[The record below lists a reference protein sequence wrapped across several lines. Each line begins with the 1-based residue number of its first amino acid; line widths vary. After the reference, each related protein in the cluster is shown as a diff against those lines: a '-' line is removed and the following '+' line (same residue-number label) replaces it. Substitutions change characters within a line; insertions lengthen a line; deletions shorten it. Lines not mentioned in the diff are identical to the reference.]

1 MMKVKKL
8 LKSAKILKSLGNVKR
23 LEIVYHLQDGEKR
36 VCELEKLMN
45 ISQSALS
52 QHLAILRA
60 ARIVVTRRSAQS
72 IYYSLA
78 DAKCQEILM
87 VLNELYA

>member
-1 MMKVKKL
+1 MKAKKL

-23 LEIVYHLQDGEKR
+23 LEIVYHLQGGEKR
-36 VCELEKLMN
+36 VCELEAVMD

-60 ARIVVTRRSAQS
+60 ARVVVTRRSAQS

-78 DAKCQEILM
+78 DAKCKEILT
-87 VLNELYA
+87 VLDKLYA

>member
-1 MMKVKKL
+1 MKVKKL
-8 LKSAKILKSLGNVKR
+8 AKSAKILKSLGNVKR
-23 LEIVYHLQDGEKR
+23 LEIVYQLRNGEKR
-36 VCELEKLMN
+36 VCELERKMN

-78 DAKCQEILM
+78 NSECEEILE
-87 VLNELYA
+87 VLDKRYA

>member
-1 MMKVKKL
+1 MRIKKIVQ
-8 LKSAKILKSLGNVKR
+8 SAKFLKSLGNSKR
-23 LEIVYHLQDGEKR
+23 LEIAYNLREKEKK
-36 VCELEKLMN
+36 VSELEKLMK

-60 ARIVVTRRSAQS
+60 TGIVSTRRSAQS

-78 DAKCQEILM
+78 DDKCYKILDLIDEI
-87 VLNELYA
+87 YS

>member
-1 MMKVKKL
+1 MKVKKIA
-8 LKSAKILKSLGNVKR
+8 KSAKILKSLGNSKR
-23 LEIVYHLQDGEKR
+23 LEIVYNLIRGEKK
-36 VCELEKLMN
+36 VSELERVMN

-60 ARIVVTRRSAQS
+60 AGIVATRRSAQS

-78 DAKCQEILM
+78 DDKCGKILT
-87 VLNELYA
+87 VLDEVFS

>member
-1 MMKVKKL
+1 MKVRKIA
-8 LKSAKILKSLGNVKR
+8 KSAKILKSLGNSKR
-23 LEIVYHLQDGEKR
+23 LEIVYNLRNGEKR
-36 VCELEKLMN
+36 VSELEKFMN

-60 ARIVVTRRSAQS
+60 AGVVSTRRCAQS

-78 DAKCQEILM
+78 DDKCCKILATLDEI
-87 VLNELYA
+87 YG